1 MHGAVDSISAMKT
14 LIKALAVVCIAA
26 IVVFAALRLAGTS
39 EEVAKSISV
48 LVLGS
53 ITYVHRTLEKDKK
66 QSGFSLTP
74 TGIVDREGYKL
85 HWALLTIYSA
95 IILFVALEFA
105 ALLGRSAAV
114 AIKAPSGTSLA
125 AAVGLGHLLL
135 TCPATYF
142 LGRWIGQ
149 RADKH
154 LVLATFL
161 FSAIVRVTE
170 AIREYFTTTDE
181 GFLTYYGFGKNSPR
195 FLITIA
201 LATLF
206 FWLIALLGMWRGYR
220 TRLQAYVGYLLKRL
234 PPNTQKAVVDL
245 VYQEAAM
252 QPAN

>member
-1 MHGAVDSISAMKT
+1 V
-14 LIKALAVVCIAA
+14 
-26 IVVFAALRLAGTS
+26 
-39 EEVAKSISV
+39 
-48 LVLGS
+48 
-53 ITYVHRTLEKDKK
+53 
-66 QSGFSLTP
+66 
-74 TGIVDREGYKL
+74 
-85 HWALLTIYSA
+85 
-95 IILFVALEFA
+95 
-105 ALLGRSAAV
+105 
-114 AIKAPSGTSLA
+114 
-125 AAVGLGHLLL
+125 
-135 TCPATYF
+135 TYF

-170 AIREYFTTTDE
+170 AIREYFSTTDE
-181 GFLTYYGFGKNSPR
+181 GFLTYYGFAKNSPR

-234 PPNTQKAVVDL
+234 PPNTQKTIVDL